1 MTLPTLN
8 SSTPRALWRP
18 VDAALMTAQWMVGLC
33 ALAAFLL
40 FAVPASSARA
50 EGLCGDDIDLHA
62 QVIIESR
69 YPHVSGFASA
79 VSTVSSAPSAE
90 HTLALT
96 PAQPAPHVR
105 AVLWFLSG
113 MRHWF
118 QPRSAGVL
126 VGEFLADLTDPAV
139 EQPIENALADTT
151 NLADF
156 DNEPLDGGM
165 TCEGGQS
172 CAPLERLLGHGLDG
186 LAADAPPAERAPS
199 RAVPGQQPPRR
210 GPACSVGEPGCDL
223 PAALL
228 ECDTSSSSIH
238 LQWLF
243 LPTRRV
249 TFLAVSL
256 LLDAPLAVAADS
268 PIPRDHLLLGRRLSG
283 RLDRP
288 PRA

>member
-1 MTLPTLN
+1 MTLQTPT
-8 SSTPRALWRP
+8 SPTPRGSQRP
-18 VDAALMTAQWMVGLC
+18 FDAILLTAQWMVGLC
-33 ALAAFLL
+33 AMSAFLF
-40 FAVPASSARA
+40 FAMPASSAHA

-69 YPHVSGFASA
+69 YPHAALAS
-79 VSTVSSAPSAE
+79 TIPSAD

-118 QPRSAGVL
+118 QPQSPGII
-126 VGEFLADLTDPAV
+126 VGELIADLTHPLA
-139 EQPIENALADTT
+139 EQPAEHVPADSAHTMT
-151 NLADF
+151 DL

-172 CAPLERLLGHGLDG
+172 CAPLERLLGYDLDD
-186 LAADAPPAERAPS
+186 LTADALPSKHAPALAIPH
-199 RAVPGQQPPRR
+199 QPPQR

-228 ECDTSSSSIH
+228 ECDSSSPSTH

-249 TFLAVSL
+249 TFTASVLLASPVAVEAS
-256 LLDAPLAVAADS
+256 DAPV
-268 PIPRDHLLLGRRLSG
+268 PHDHLLLGRRLSG